1 MNRNRGILILL
12 ALLLIPVLWILFWK
26 NSDFAYTRL
35 PIYSE
40 VVFGDTQAFTID
52 SFTLTDQRGLPFS
65 QDSIG
70 DKVYVANFFFATCPD
85 ICPEMNSNMK
95 ILTDKFKQNDGVI
108 FLSHTV
114 DPENDSVEALR
125 QYANDLEVNDQ
136 QWHFLT
142 GNKRKIYDLA
152 SKSYRVVSVEEGE
165 GTFIHSEKLILI
177 DKDRRIRGYYEGRD
191 FRDIK
196 KLMDD
201 IPFLIKEYK
210 DYAK

>member
-1 MNRNRGILILL
+1 MNRNRGILILVVLL
-12 ALLLIPVLWILFWK
+12 AIPVLWILLWK
-26 NSDFAYTRL
+26 KSEFAYTKL

-40 VVFGDTQAFTID
+40 VIFGDTVAFTID
-52 SFTLTDQRGLPFS
+52 SFSLTDQRGLPFT

-70 DKVYVANFFFATCPD
+70 DRVYVANFFFATCPD
-85 ICPEMNSNMK
+85 ICPEMNSNVK
-95 ILTDKFKQNDGVI
+95 ILTDKFQMNDGVV

-114 DPENDSVEALR
+114 DPANDTVAALR
-125 QYANDLEVNDQ
+125 QYADDLQVDDN

-142 GNKRKIYDLA
+142 GSKREIYDLA
-152 SKSYRVVSVEEGE
+152 STSYRVVSVEEGQ

-191 FRDIK
+191 FKDIQ

-210 DYAK
+210 DAE